1 MSELNTE
8 TNDNT
13 TECDVEDGVTMLDV
27 LQDEQSLEK
36 DAAAVLG
43 NVSDTACTYTLGYM
57 TRQPVYACKTCQ
69 EDDQPS
75 GVCLA
80 CSYDCHEGH
89 NLVELYTK
97 RLFRCD
103 CGTNKLKSSCKL
115 VPSKEENIEN
125 KYNQNFSGLY
135 CICRRPYPD
144 PDDPV
149 EDCMIQCVMC
159 EDWYH
164 GRHTGMG
171 EAGPPDDSLYDEM
184 ICGGCVSITP
194 FLQHYTGLVV
204 SKLEKEKDDIDVC
217 VEQKVS
223 SEKTNNISEGD
234 TTVEPKAKDEAVN
247 CYLSKPLPSNYPFTG
262 SLFLPMVWRS
272 TLCKCSSCMQM
283 YLDTKITY
291 LTTETDTVHHYES
304 QAVERKDS
312 LEQGMEA
319 LSQLDRVKQVEAI
332 HSYNN
337 MKENLM
343 EYLSKFSENKKVV
356 REEDIKTF
364 FEGMKSNKKQ
374 KIGGGPPPSCK

>member
-1 MSELNTE
+1 LIQLLN
-8 TNDNT
+8 
-13 TECDVEDGVTMLDV
+13 
-27 LQDEQSLEK
+27 
-36 DAAAVLG
+36 
-43 NVSDTACTYTLGYM
+43 
-57 TRQPVYACKTCQ
+57 
-69 EDDQPS
+69 
-75 GVCLA
+75 
-80 CSYDCHEGH
+80 
-89 NLVELYTK
+89 
-97 RLFRCD
+97 
-103 CGTNKLKSSCKL
+103 LK
-115 VPSKEENIEN
+115 
-125 KYNQNFSGLY
+125 
-135 CICRRPYPD
+135 
-144 PDDPV
+144 
-149 EDCMIQCVMC
+149 
-159 EDWYH
+159 
-164 GRHTGMG
+164 
-171 EAGPPDDSLYDEM
+171 
-184 ICGGCVSITP
+184 
-194 FLQHYTGLVV
+194 
-204 SKLEKEKDDIDVC
+204 
-217 VEQKVS
+217 QKVS
-223 SEKTNNISEGD
+223 SEKTNNMSEVD
-234 TTVEPKAKDEAVN
+234 TTVEPKAKDDAVN